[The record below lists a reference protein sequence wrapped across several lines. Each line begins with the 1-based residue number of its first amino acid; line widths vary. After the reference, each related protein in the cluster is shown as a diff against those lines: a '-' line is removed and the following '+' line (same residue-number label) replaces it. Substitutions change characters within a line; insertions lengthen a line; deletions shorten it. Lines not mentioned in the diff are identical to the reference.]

1 MQLHHL
7 RVDSFFARSRQSLNH
22 NCQEAE
28 TEAAGSLCARGK
40 ADLHR
45 MFLVSQGYIDL
56 IGKRGE
62 KEKEKRRW
70 WSVSAF

>member
-7 RVDSFFARSRQSLNH
+7 RVDSFLPGVG

-28 TEAAGSLCARGK
+28 TEAAASLCAQGK
-40 ADLHR
+40 ADLYS
-45 MFLVSQGYIDL
+45 MFPVSQGYIDL
-56 IGKRGE
+56 IGEREE

-70 WSVSAF
+70 WGVSAF